1 MEYAYGYVRVSGR
14 GQIKGDGFRRQEK
27 AIQDIAEKNDIKI
40 VRVYKET
47 GVSGTIQNRPALAE
61 MLVDID
67 ENAKGVKTVIVE
79 KLDRVARDLMIQESI
94 IKDFNDKNVILIS
107 ALEGPDLLK
116 ADPTRKLVRQV
127 LGAISEYEKS
137 MLVQKLRVARQRKKA
152 KFGKCEGRRSYAE
165 AAPETVFLIKKLRRK
180 PKGGRRKTLNE
191 IAGILNFKRLP
202 TLNGQPWTL
211 QTVKN
216 AMKRTGRCF

>member
-1 MEYAYGYVRVSGR
+1 MMKKAYGYVRVSGR
-14 GQIKGDGFRRQEK
+14 GQIKGDGFSRQGK
-27 AIQDIAEKNDIKI
+27 AIQDIASRNEIEI
-40 VRVYKET
+40 VRIYKEK

-67 ENAKGVKTVIVE
+67 ENDQGVNTVIVE
-79 KLDRVARDLMIQESI
+79 KLDRIARDLMIQESI
-94 IKDFNDKNVILIS
+94 IQDFTDKSVSLIS

-116 ADPTRKLVRQV
+116 DDPTRKLVRQV

-152 KFGKCEGRRSYAE
+152 KFGKCEGRRSYIE
-165 AAPETVFLIKKLRRK
+165 AAPETVFYIKKLRRK
-180 PKGGRRKTLNE
+180 PKGGRRKTLKE
-191 IAGILNFKRLP
+191 IADILNAERLP
-202 TLNGQPWTL
+202 TLNGQSWSL

-216 AMKRTGRCF
+216 AMKG